1 MGRWRERRRPG
12 GGPVLGHVVDQLG
25 LPGGGGGIRT
35 SFAGDRP
42 DGPASKPAPAHTQ
55 ELVSGRGAPG
65 AAGRDA
71 RGQGGPPLQAALAV
85 RMRRSGTFAAAERH
99 HDRSRMGVGGALAL
113 AVLACRHSAHDI
125 CRRCWHIPVVFG
137 AVQGRSTS
145 TASRPG

>member
-1 MGRWRERRRPG
+1 MGRWRCKNGEGRAAGRFWDMKWTSLDCRG
-12 GGPVLGHVVDQLG
+12 GRGGP
-25 LPGGGGGIRT
+25 IRT

-125 CRRCWHIPVVFG
+125 CRRCWHIPV
-137 AVQGRSTS
+137 QGRSTS